1 MFARYD
7 VIIVPCLS
15 ATSGVRPLRRYI
27 EREIVTSLAMAMVKG
42 QLGDENTV
50 RVYTRWQAAAC
61 SSGRLTPKRSNQQR
75 RLLLCCPL
83 PLSLFHASLVSRV
96 ALTPASVCS
105 LMVGAVCWFAGRSV
119 LYGCV
124 YN

>member
-1 MFARYD
+1 MSSLCAA
-7 VIIVPCLS
+7 S

-75 RLLLCCPL
+75 RLLLCHSESISHCKVKR
-83 PLSLFHASLVSRV
+83 VS
-96 ALTPASVCS
+96 TS
-105 LMVGAVCWFAGRSV
+105 
-119 LYGCV
+119 
-124 YN
+124 